1 MMEIRNVKL
10 KQYKTLFIV
19 FGAVAAIFVALSLM
33 KKSEAGAR
41 SGFEPRY
48 TRNVTTGVE
57 GLNDREMW
65 MERSSNEIAETK
77 AQNKKLQEQNERLQK
92 QMENI
97 ERVMAAIGVK
107 TGVFGRTGERGK
119 RLPSSDSSEAKN
131 ESAEISEESVPALD
145 HITDFVERSKNV
157 PKDAASSSPP
167 EEKILGGGMKTIS
180 YANTDSE
187 HDLDE
192 NLIFATTF
200 ARGIL
205 LGSLTVSAGIG
216 SSSNPQP
223 VTIQLTDLGNL
234 PDSVNGIPLK
244 GARLIGAAYGELS
257 SESIVIRLER
267 LVKLDRN
274 LGLGID
280 IPVKG
285 YIAGENGDSRI
296 RGMVYDRAG
305 AVLRSVAAA
314 GFLSGM
320 GEFLNTNNSS
330 AVTFE
335 PNSGLAQ
342 FSPQKGA
349 KMLEQ
354 GASKGIG
361 NAMEKYADFYIK
373 RAEQLQP
380 VIKIDGGRKVT
391 AVFTESVKA
400 SAVHMK
406 KVRRSLRKE
415 EKGNRR

>member
-10 KQYKTLFIV
+10 KQYTTLFVV
-19 FGAVAAIFVALSLM
+19 FGAIAAIFVVLSLIR
-33 KKSEAGAR
+33 KSEAGTR
-41 SGFEPRY
+41 PDFEPHY
-48 TRNVTTGVE
+48 KRNVTTGVE

-65 MERSSNEIAETK
+65 MERSSNEIAEAKT
-77 AQNKKLQEQNERLQK
+77 QTEKLREQNEKLQK
-92 QMENI
+92 QLENI
-97 ERVMAAIGVK
+97 EKVMAAIGIK
-107 TGVFGRTGERGK
+107 TGVFGGAGGRTPQRQ
-119 RLPSSDSSEAKN
+119 RPSTDSSEAN
-131 ESAEISEESVPALD
+131 GESPEISPSEEPVSALD
-145 HITDFVERSKNV
+145 HLTDFVDRSKN
-157 PKDAASSSPP
+157 PKVESASVPP
-167 EEKILGGGMKTIS
+167 EEKILGGGIKTIS
-180 YANTDSE
+180 YANADSE
-187 HDLDE
+187 HDLEE

-200 ARGIL
+200 ARGVL

-223 VTIQLTDLGNL
+223 VTVQLTDLGNL

-257 SESIVIRLER
+257 SESVVIRLER
-267 LVKLDRN
+267 LVKLDKN
-274 LGLGID
+274 LGMGID

-296 RGMVYDRAG
+296 RGVVYDRAG
-305 AVLRSVAAA
+305 AVLRSVAFA

-320 GEFLNTNNSS
+320 GDFLNANNSS

-342 FSPQKGA
+342 FSPLKGA

-380 VIKIDGGRKVT
+380 VIKIDGGRRVT

-406 KVRRSLRKE
+406 RVRRNLSKE
-415 EKGNRR
+415 VKK